1 MNDLFET
8 TIPERTLAKVKKLVE
23 NRNQISQALQ
33 SVNDSIG
40 SFLLAVV
47 DVAGGKSENLDDYII
62 NLETGTIQAKGTV
75 DAITPGDVEK

>member
-47 DVAGGKSENLDDYII
+47 DVAGGKSENLDDYTI

-75 DAITPGDVEK
+75 DVITPGDVEK

>member
-75 DAITPGDVEK
+75 DVITPGDVEK